1 MSEIKKLKEQ
11 LFNQRKNGSVRLSS
25 ELVKSVDEYCELYK
39 VFLDSCKTE
48 REACKYS
55 VELAEKEGFKPFSK
69 SKKYEPG
76 DKAYLL
82 NRDKNV
88 VLVIFGKKPIK
99 EGIKFA
105 VAHIDSP
112 RLDLKP
118 NPVFEDDDMA
128 YFKTHYYG
136 GIKKYQWPAMPL
148 ALHGVIFKSNGEKV
162 YISIGEKEGEVAF
175 CISDLLPHLST
186 NQMKK
191 AASEFIEGESLNVV
205 IGSRPFKSDGESE
218 MVKLNILKILNE
230 KYGIT
235 ERDFLSAELEVV
247 PAFKARDIGFDGSI
261 VGSYGQDDRVCA
273 YNALRAILDVKSVPN
288 NTIVTMLADKEEIG
302 SCGNTGMEC
311 NFFKYFVEDLGEMF
325 NVSARDILSNSE
337 CVSAD
342 VGSAYDPNYKD
353 VFEFSNCAHL
363 GYGTIITKY
372 TGRAGKAY
380 ASDASSEFTDKFTR
394 LLDKNGV
401 VWQPGE
407 IGRIDAGGGGTVA
420 MFVAKLNMDVIDV
433 GVPLL
438 SMHSP
443 FELSS
448 KVDVYENYRAI
459 HVFFV
464 QD

>member
-1 MSEIKKLKEQ
+1 MEETKKLKEQ
-11 LFNQRKNGSVRLSS
+11 LFKERKNGNIRLS
-25 ELVKSVDEYCELYK
+25 EDIMKRVNEYCEPYK
-39 VFLDSCKTE
+39 KFLDICKTE

-55 VELAEKEGFKPFSK
+55 VELAEKEGFELFSK
-69 SKKYEPG
+69 SKKYKPG

-82 NRDKNV
+82 NRDKNI
-88 VLVIFGKKPIK
+88 VLIIFGNKPIE

-118 NPVFEDDDMA
+118 NPVFEDDEIA

-162 YISIGEKEGEVAF
+162 YISVGEEEGEVGF
-175 CISDLLPHLST
+175 CISDLLPHLSAT
-186 NQMKK
+186 QMKR
-191 AASEFIEGESLNVV
+191 AASEFIEGESLNVIV
-205 IGSRPFKSDGESE
+205 GSRPFKDDSESE

-247 PAFKARDIGFDGSI
+247 PAFKARDIGFDRGLI
-261 VGSYGQDDRVCA
+261 GAYGQDDRVCG
-273 YNALRAILDVKSVPN
+273 YNALRAILDIKSVPN
-288 NTIVTMLADKEEIG
+288 NTVVTMLADKEEIG

-325 NVSARDILSNSE
+325 ND
-337 CVSAD
+337 
-342 VGSAYDPNYKD
+342 
-353 VFEFSNCAHL
+353 
-363 GYGTIITKY
+363 
-372 TGRAGKAY
+372 TGRAGKAF
-380 ASDASSEFTDKFTR
+380 ASDASSEFTDKLTR
-394 LLDKNGV
+394 LLDKEGI
-401 VWQPGE
+401 VWQTGE
-407 IGRIDAGGGGTVA
+407 IGKIDIGGGGTVA

-433 GVPLL
+433 GVPLF

-443 FELSS
+443 FELAS
-448 KVDVYENYRAI
+448 KVDIFENYRAI
-459 HVFFV
+459 HAFFV